1 MVRRISNLATLDLL
15 CCVPHGSLAIEAT
28 NRHTRAGMLG
38 ISEWFQDLPFDL
50 ADASV
55 AEVAPSLKVRQVLTV
70 DSDLDVYRDKVG
82 KVLASVLR

>member
-1 MVRRISNLATLDLL
+1 
-15 CCVPHGSLAIEAT
+15 
-28 NRHTRAGMLG
+28 MLG

-70 DSDLDVYRDKVG
+70 DSDLDVY
-82 KVLASVLR
+82 